1 MADGSNDDGT
11 AADRPRG
18 DALELP
24 APDRLPRPP
33 SFVKPMPELSRPPRI
48 IAGGFRQVGE
58 DLERRSREWVHM
70 VRLLE
75 QHRLHLDS
83 AEGERDRLTAKLD
96 ALMPEV
102 QDSGRSLKGML
113 DSAKSGDISGD
124 LAAEFD
130 RSMRALDE
138 LEQTATALSANF
150 LWCRSAWEQ
159 YARSVIRAQQMRE
172 DRK

>member
-1 MADGSNDDGT
+1 MADQPDETTRDLEPIDPTPAVPERS
-11 AADRPRG
+11 PR
-18 DALELP
+18 ALSFGRALP
-24 APDRLPRPP
+24 EPA
-33 SFVKPMPELSRPPRI
+33 RPPRH

-58 DLERRSREWVHM
+58 DLGRRSREWVSM

-75 QHRLHLDS
+75 QHRLALDS
-83 AEGERDRLTAKLD
+83 AEGERDRLLASLD
-96 ALMPEV
+96 AAMPEV
-102 QDSGRSLKGML
+102 QESGRTLKTTL
-113 DSAKSGDISGD
+113 ERAKAGDISGD

-138 LEQTATALSANF
+138 LEETATALSVNF
-150 LWCRSAWEQ
+150 LQCRSAWEQ